1 MSMQDP
7 IADLLTRIRN
17 AHMRKLPKTTVPYST
32 HKEAILKTLKQT
44 GYITNYSIMGEEKKS
59 IDVVLKYDNNQP
71 VNGTIQR
78 VSKASR
84 RVYKSV
90 SELKQSRFKGGLGS
104 AIISTSKGVMIDNDA
119 IAANLGGE
127 VLFYISI

>member
-17 AHMRKLPKTTVPYST
+17 AHMRKLPKTAVPYST
-32 HKEAILKTLKQT
+32 HKEAILKVLKQS
-44 GYITNYSIMGEEKKS
+44 GYITNYSIMGDVKKS

-71 VNGTIQR
+71 VIGTIQR

-127 VLFYISI
+127 VL